1 MKVLKFLSVLFI
13 LFSLFTFTSC
23 VNEPLDPA
31 LLDSVDNGGGT
42 DGGGTGGGGTG
53 TGGGITTEFYIK
65 VTKDGVVKKWTFINT
80 LLSNDSFILVS
91 NDGSTSM
98 NLSIDDFTGVG
109 NYNLDYISVTCN
121 YVDTTGTLSS
131 DYSDFTASSG
141 KITITE
147 FNETKK
153 TIKGTFNFVGKNEEN
168 TISKTFSNGEF
179 SVKYI
184 TP

>member
-1 MKVLKFLSVLFI
+1 MNPIKLITVFFLLFA
-13 LFSLFTFTSC
+13 TVVFTSC
-23 VNEPLDPA
+23 ENEPIDSA
-31 LLDSVDNGGGT
+31 LLSDINNGGGT
-42 DGGGTGGGGTG
+42 DGGGT
-53 TGGGITTEFYIK
+53 TTNYYVK
-65 VTKDGVVKKWTFINT
+65 VTKDGVVKKWTVINT
-80 LLSNDSFILVS
+80 LLSNNSFILVS

-109 NYNLDYISVTCN
+109 NYNLDYISVTCD
-121 YVDTTGTLSS
+121 YIDTTGTLSS
-131 DYSDFTASSG
+131 DYSDSTASPG

-153 TIKGTFNFVGKNEEN
+153 TIRGTFNFVGKNEEN

-179 SVKYI
+179 FVKYI